1 MQNLGQRIKNAFVGD
16 ESMMKKLF
24 LILLG
29 YWGGVTV
36 AHAAGTGTAVSER
49 DYLTDVPV
57 VLSVS
62 RLSQRLDDTPGALTI
77 LDRDFIQKTGA
88 RDVADLLRLV
98 PGFQTTTSFEADAP
112 MASYHGRK
120 DSFSNRIQVLVDGR
134 PVYSGHMNGAVGA
147 GLQTLAIDDIERIE
161 VLRGSNSAAY
171 GARAFLGVINIVSR
185 DVRETLGTAALVSL
199 GDNGVTDAG
208 ARVGWGDEVAT
219 FRLSVDS
226 RQDDGLR
233 GAFGKNH
240 VQRANL
246 SSHWILGTGSELD
259 VRAGYLGID
268 AGRGTP
274 SDIQGNQS
282 RMRFMGSQFVQASW
296 RLTLNENEDISVIA
310 AHTETVNNDKF
321 FYLDKELLLGHS
333 YYGTLVDFSATE
345 YNDEISAQ
353 YTKRWSESFRFV
365 VGSELRSEL
374 IVSPKTFRSL
384 GEVRTNFG
392 RLFGNTEWWLNE
404 QLVLNLGAMAEH
416 SDIGGD
422 TFSPRIMANWH
433 VSPGHTL
440 RAGWSTAFR
449 PPSAFEKYAL
459 VQYYDING
467 QNPLTSIRSQGMV
480 TPEKVATHE
489 LGYYFNLSPHQLEG
503 DIRLFHERI
512 TDGIYTPL
520 TPSAI
525 DPKDFRNLENYSI
538 TGGEYQLTWRPVA
551 GTRIFWN
558 QAQTTVTDI
567 ERNEDS
573 AIDVKEYA
581 RRIRLIEQSAAK
593 LTSSLA
599 VMHSFSSG
607 WSVSLMH
614 QRIDDIGLISGGE
627 RLFSMQRTDVR
638 LAKAFRLGKSVAEWA
653 LTVQNSDAP
662 VLDGD
667 RKFYFDPRAFLTLRI
682 EH

>member
-1 MQNLGQRIKNAFVGD
+1 
-16 ESMMKKLF
+16 MMKKLL
-24 LILLG
+24 LIGVSYL
-29 YWGGVTV
+29 GGVT
-36 AHAAGTGTAVSER
+36 AAYAAGAGTAVSER
-49 DYLTDVPV
+49 DYLADVPV

-62 RLSQRLDDTPGALTI
+62 RLSQRLDDTPGAVTI

-98 PGFQTTTSFEADAP
+98 PGFQTTTSFETDAP
-112 MASYHGRK
+112 MASYHGRS
-120 DSFSNRIQVLVDGR
+120 DEFSNRIQVLVDGR
-134 PVYSGHMNGAVGA
+134 PVYSGHLKGAVGA

-185 DVRETLGTAALVSL
+185 DVRETLGGTALVSL
-199 GDNGVTDAG
+199 GDNGVADAG

-219 FRLSVDS
+219 FRLSMDS

-233 GAFGKNH
+233 GAFGKNR
-240 VQRANL
+240 VQRVNL
-246 SSHWILGTGSELD
+246 SSHWILGAGSELD

-274 SDIQGNQS
+274 GDAGNNS
-282 RMRFMGSQFVQASW
+282 RMRFMGSQFVQANW
-296 RLTLNENEDISVIA
+296 RLTLNENEDISVTA
-310 AHTETVNNDKF
+310 AHTETENQDGFPFLSNA
-321 FYLDKELLLGHS
+321 LGPN
-333 YYGTLVDFSATE
+333 YYGVLVDFSATE
-345 YNDEISAQ
+345 YNDEMALQ
-353 YTKRWSESFRFV
+353 YTKRWSESLRFV
-365 VGSELRSEL
+365 IGSELRSEL
-374 IVSPKTFRSL
+374 IVSPKTFRNF
-384 GEVRTNFG
+384 GEVRTNFA
-392 RLFGNTEWWLNE
+392 RVFGNAEWRLND
-404 QLVLNLGAMAEH
+404 QLVLNLGAMAER

-433 VSPGHTL
+433 VNSGHTL

-467 QNPLTSIRSQGMV
+467 QNPLTYVRSSGNV

-489 LGYYFNLSPHQLEG
+489 LGYYFNLSPQQIEG

-512 TDGIYTPL
+512 TDGINRPL
-520 TPSAI
+520 GNGPEDS
-525 DPKDFRNLENYSI
+525 RNLENYSI
-538 TGGEYQLTWRPVA
+538 TGGEYQLTWHPAA
-551 GTRIFWN
+551 GTRIFWS
-558 QAQTTVTDI
+558 QAQTTITDI
-567 ERNEDS
+567 ERLEDS

-581 RRIRLIEQSAAK
+581 KSIKLIAQSAAR

-599 VMHSFSSG
+599 VMHRFSSG
-607 WSVSLMH
+607 WTMSLMH
-614 QRIDDIGLISGGE
+614 QRIDDIGLISGGQK
-627 RLFSMQRTDVR
+627 LYSMHRTDVR
-638 LAKAFRLGKSVAEWA
+638 VAKAFKLGKSAAEWA
-653 LTVQNSDAP
+653 LTVQNFDAP
-662 VLDGD
+662 IHDGD